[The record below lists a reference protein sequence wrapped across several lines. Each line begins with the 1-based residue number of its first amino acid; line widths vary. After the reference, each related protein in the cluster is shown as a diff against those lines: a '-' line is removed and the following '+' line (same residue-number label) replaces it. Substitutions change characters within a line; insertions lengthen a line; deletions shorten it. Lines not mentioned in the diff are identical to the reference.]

1 MNKLLAENNILFKG
15 VDPVNCRRM
24 ISCFNAEV
32 KRFREGSCI
41 LDNSHQVEKIGIILE
56 GSASIVRFDINGV
69 RTIIEKLGEQGIFG
83 DYFTFSSSCRGS
95 IVIEAETEC
104 DVMFIRRSEILKR
117 CENACQC
124 HSAVVE
130 NLLELM
136 TEKSRTL
143 NERIEVLSQR
153 SIEDKLI
160 TYLQIV
166 EDNTAD
172 GEVPQIPFSTTALS
186 DYLCVNRSALQRE
199 ISRLKAKGVLTVS
212 KRNFR
217 LNLRS
222 EE

>member
-1 MNKLLAENNILFKG
+1 MLAENNILFKG
-15 VDPVNCRRM
+15 IDPESCRRM

-32 KRFREGSCI
+32 KKFREGSCI
-41 LDNSHQVEKIGIILE
+41 LNDSHRGEKIGIILV
-56 GSASIVRFDINGV
+56 GCASIVRYDVNGV
-69 RTIIEKLGEQGIFG
+69 RTIIENLGEQGIFG
-83 DYFTFSSSCRGS
+83 EYFTFSASCRGS
-95 IVIEAETEC
+95 IFIEAETDCE
-104 DVMFIRRSEILKR
+104 VMFLRRSEILKR

-153 SIEDKLI
+153 TIEDKLI

-166 EDNTAD
+166 EDSTAEGD
-172 GEVPQIPFSTTALS
+172 VPQIPFSTTALS

-212 KRNFR
+212 KRKFR
-217 LNLRS
+217 LDLRS

>member
-1 MNKLLAENNILFKG
+1 MLAENNILFKG
-15 VDPVNCRRM
+15 IDPESCRRM
-24 ISCFNAEV
+24 ISCFNAEI
-32 KRFREGSCI
+32 KKFREGSYI
-41 LDNSHQVEKIGIILE
+41 LDDSRRGEKIGIILV
-56 GSASIVRFDINGV
+56 GCASIVRYDVNGV

-83 DYFTFSSSCRGS
+83 EYFTFSASCRGS
-95 IVIEAETEC
+95 IIIEADTDC
-104 DVMFIRRSEILKR
+104 DVMFLRRSEILKR

-166 EDNTAD
+166 EDSTAEGD
-172 GEVPQIPFSTTALS
+172 VPQIPFSTTALS

-199 ISRLKAKGVLTVS
+199 ISRLKANGVLTVS
-212 KRNFR
+212 KRKFR
-217 LNLRS
+217 LDLRS